1 MTRAGP
7 MHTPFAASTRTRD
20 QRILW
25 ALLGAVVV
33 CVGGAAA
40 IVYGAFWAPF
50 VAIAAVVVAYF
61 SLRSTRVMLG
71 TIVLLVTVFPFGTL
85 PFRAVITPALIE
97 LAIAALLLMRILHG
111 MTTPN
116 YRVDF
121 TSFAPIVFGYISYT
135 LYALFLGARGL
146 PDATTLHNY
155 AKFLLGILLMFAI
168 LDAVRDDIDVAWAL
182 RLLLVGGGISACV
195 GLLLYLLPATL
206 SEQILVQF
214 GRFGYPTSGRV
225 LRYVEDDTSGL
236 MRAIGFAVDPNS
248 YGGMLAVIGAI
259 AATQT
264 IVEHPI
270 LPRRWL
276 IPLSGVVVLVLFLTF
291 SRAALGGLV
300 IAAMYVAT
308 VRYRRLWGW
317 IVAAGVLG
325 MILVVF
331 VGIGEQFVTRIVQGV
346 QFQDRANQMRLAEF
360 TNAIA
365 VIQAY
370 PFFGIGFGRAP
381 DIDLVA
387 GVSNIYLAIAQRLG
401 LVGLLIFIGMMAA
414 LFARSWRSLR
424 QAVAH
429 NDELHAS
436 WLIGLQAGVVAALA
450 VGMLDHYFFNIE
462 FSHMTALLWCTIGL
476 MLAVARNIQ
485 PAPTSG
491 GAG

>member
-1 MTRAGP
+1 MYTHTSPTTRRRD
-7 MHTPFAASTRTRD
+7 TRL
-20 QRILW
+20 LW
-25 ALLGAVVV
+25 ATGAGILV
-33 CVGGAAA
+33 CLGGAAA
-40 IVYGAFWAPF
+40 VVYGAFWAPF
-50 VAIAAVVVAYF
+50 VAIAALVVAYY

-71 TIVLLVTVFPFGTL
+71 TIVLLVTVFPFGTM
-85 PFRAVITPALIE
+85 PFRAVITPALISV
-97 LAIAALLLMRILHG
+97 AIATLLLMRVLHAL
-111 MTTPN
+111 TTPN

-121 TSFAPIVFGYISYT
+121 TAFAPVVFGYIGYT

-168 LDAVRDDIDVAWAL
+168 LDAVRDDIDVQWAL
-182 RLLLVGGGISACV
+182 RLLLVGGSISALV
-195 GLLLYLLPATL
+195 GIVLYVLPASL

-225 LRYVEDDTSGL
+225 LRYVEDDTNGL

-264 IVEHPI
+264 IVAQPVI
-270 LPRRWL
+270 PRRWMV
-276 IPLSGVVVLVLFLTF
+276 PMTVLVLVVLFLTF

-360 TNAIA
+360 TNAVA

-381 DIDLVA
+381 DVDLVA

-401 LVGLLIFIGMMAA
+401 LVGLVIFIGMMVS
-414 LFARSWRSLR
+414 LFTRSWRSLAI
-424 QAVAH
+424 AVQH
-429 NDELHAS
+429 GDEVHAS

-476 MLAVARNIQ
+476 MLAVARNIG
-485 PAPTSG
+485 PARQDE
-491 GAG
+491 AL

>member
-1 MTRAGP
+1 
-7 MHTPFAASTRTRD
+7 
-20 QRILW
+20 
-25 ALLGAVVV
+25 
-33 CVGGAAA
+33 
-40 IVYGAFWAPF
+40 
-50 VAIAAVVVAYF
+50 
-61 SLRSTRVMLG
+61 
-71 TIVLLVTVFPFGTL
+71 
-85 PFRAVITPALIE
+85 
-97 LAIAALLLMRILHG
+97 
-111 MTTPN
+111 
-116 YRVDF
+116 
-121 TSFAPIVFGYISYT
+121 
-135 LYALFLGARGL
+135 
-146 PDATTLHNY
+146 
-155 AKFLLGILLMFAI
+155 
-168 LDAVRDDIDVAWAL
+168 
-182 RLLLVGGGISACV
+182 
-195 GLLLYLLPATL
+195 
-206 SEQILVQF
+206 
-214 GRFGYPTSGRV
+214 
-225 LRYVEDDTSGL
+225 
-236 MRAIGFAVDPNS
+236 
-248 YGGMLAVIGAI
+248 
-259 AATQT
+259 
-264 IVEHPI
+264 
-270 LPRRWL
+270 
-276 IPLSGVVVLVLFLTF
+276 
-291 SRAALGGLV
+291 
-300 IAAMYVAT
+300 
-308 VRYRRLWGW
+308 
-317 IVAAGVLG
+317 

-491 GAG
+491 GAV

>member
-1 MTRAGP
+1 MRTTP
-7 MHTPFAASTRTRD
+7 HTTKRPTDPRL
-20 QRILW
+20 LW
-25 ALLGAVVV
+25 ALLGAIIV
-33 CVGGAAA
+33 CLGGAAA
-40 IVYGAFWAPF
+40 VVFGAFWAPF
-50 VAIAAVVVAYF
+50 VAIIACLVAYY

-71 TIVLLVTVFPFGTL
+71 TIILLVTVFPFGTL

-97 LAIAALLLMRILHG
+97 VAIGTLLLMRVLG
-111 MTTPN
+111 AMTTPN

-121 TSFAPIVFGYISYT
+121 TAFAPIVFGYIGYT
-135 LYALFLGARGL
+135 LFALFLGARGL

-155 AKFLLGILLMFAI
+155 MKFLLGILLMFAI
-168 LDAVRDDIDVAWAL
+168 LDAVRDDIDVRWAL
-182 RLLLVGGGISACV
+182 RLLLIGGSLSALV
-195 GLLLYLLPATL
+195 GLVLYVIPASL

-236 MRAIGFAVDPNS
+236 MRAIGLSVDPNS

-264 IVEHPI
+264 IVQQPV
-270 LPRRWL
+270 LPRRWMVPMSVL
-276 IPLSGVVVLVLFLTF
+276 VLLVLFLTF

-360 TNAIA
+360 NNAIA

-381 DIDLVA
+381 DVDLVA

-401 LVGLLIFIGMMAA
+401 IIGLVIFIGMMVA
-414 LFARSWRSLR
+414 LFTRSWRDLAA
-424 QAVAH
+424 AVQQG
-429 NDELHAS
+429 DEVHAS

-476 MLAVARNIQ
+476 MLAVARNIA
-485 PAPTSG
+485 PAPG
-491 GAG
+491 GAA